1 MKALGKKDDRRR
13 RRETVVSICLFVTL
27 LLLAPFLAPYDSI
40 QVDPVNRLLPMNGS
54 HLLGTDHLGRD
65 LLSRLLEG
73 AQTTVGVSFLIMLIV
88 LLIGIPIGLLSG
100 FAGGIIDRFF
110 MRMTDAFMAFPDF
123 IVAIVLSGL
132 LGPGLMNLI
141 IAIATVKWTSYARLV
156 RSTVINEKEKTYMIV
171 AELNGVSKFRIMTKH
186 LLPYVIGHV
195 MVLGTLDI
203 GKVILMIA
211 SLSYIGLGAQPPSPE
226 WGAMLND
233 GRAYFHTDPHLMVV
247 PGLAIV
253 FVVLIS
259 NLLGDRLRDSY
270 DVKIGGS

>member
-156 RSTVINEKEKTYMIV
+156 RSTVINEKEKTYIIV

-233 GRAYFHTDPHLMVV
+233 GRAYFHTAPHLMVV